1 MSKKI
6 IGIDLGGTS
15 VKLAILTTEG
25 EIQEKWS
32 IKTNILDEGSHIV
45 PDIIESIQH
54 RFETHGL
61 TKDDFLGVG
70 MGSPG
75 VVDSD
80 AGTVIGAYN
89 LNWKTL
95 QLVKEQFETALG
107 LPFFIDNDANV
118 AALGEQWVGAGNN
131 NPNVVFM
138 TLGTGVGGGVIA
150 AGNLIRGVKGA
161 GGELGH
167 ITVDFEAPFACT
179 CGKKGCLETV
189 ASATGIVNLSR
200 RYADQY
206 AGDAKLKQMIDDGQ
220 DVTAKDVFDLAK
232 EGDDLALIV
241 YRHFSDYL
249 GVACANIAAVL
260 NPAYIV
266 LGGGVSAAGEF
277 LLDGVRKVFAENS
290 FPQIKEST
298 QIVLATRGN
307 DAGVLGAASLVLK

>member
-1 MSKKI
+1 MAKKI

-45 PDIIESIQH
+45 PDIIDSIKQ

-61 TKDDFLGVG
+61 TKDDFLGIG

-75 VVDSD
+75 VVDSE

-95 QLVKEQFETALG
+95 QLVKEQFETALS

-131 NPNVVFM
+131 NLNVVFM

-241 YRHFSDYL
+241 YRHFSEYL

>member
-45 PDIIESIQH
+45 PDIIDSIQQ
-54 RFETHGL
+54 RFESHGL

-75 VVDSD
+75 VVDSE

-167 ITVDFEAPFACT
+167 ITVDFDEPFACT

-241 YRHFSDYL
+241 YRHFSEYL

>member
-32 IKTNILDEGSHIV
+32 IKTNILDDGSHIV
-45 PDIIESIQH
+45 PDIIDSIQQ

-75 VVDSD
+75 VVDSE

-167 ITVDFEAPFACT
+167 ITVDFDEPFACT

-241 YRHFSDYL
+241 YRHFSEYL

>member
-15 VKLAILTTEG
+15 VKLAILTTAG
-25 EIQEKWS
+25 DIQEKWS

-45 PDIIESIQH
+45 PDIIESIKH

-61 TKDDFLGVG
+61 TKDDFLGIG

-75 VVDSD
+75 VIDTE

-95 QLVKEQFETALG
+95 QLVKQQFEAELG

-118 AALGEQWVGAGNN
+118 AALGEQWVGAGEN
-131 NPNVVFM
+131 NPDVVFM

-167 ITVDFEAPFACT
+167 ITVDFEAPFDCT

-189 ASATGIVNLSR
+189 ASATGIVNLTR
-200 RYADQY
+200 RYAEEY

-220 DVTAKDVFDLAK
+220 EVTAKDVFDLAK

-241 YRHFSDYL
+241 YRHFSNYL

-277 LLDGVRKVFAENS
+277 LLEGVRKVFVANS

-298 QIVLATRGN
+298 QLVLATLGN

>member
-32 IKTNILDEGSHIV
+32 IKTNILDDGSHIV
-45 PDIIESIQH
+45 PDIIDSIKQ
-54 RFETHGL
+54 RFDTHGL

-75 VVDSD
+75 VVDSE

-95 QLVKEQFETALG
+95 QLVKDQFEAALG

-167 ITVDFEAPFACT
+167 ITVDFDEPFACT

-241 YRHFSDYL
+241 YRHFSEYL

-290 FPQIKEST
+290 FPKIKEST

>member
-32 IKTNILDEGSHIV
+32 IKTNILDDGSHIV

-75 VVDSD
+75 VVDSE

-95 QLVKEQFETALG
+95 QLVKKQFETALG

-167 ITVDFEAPFACT
+167 ITVDFDEPFACT

-241 YRHFSDYL
+241 YRHFSEYL

>member
-45 PDIIESIQH
+45 LDIIDSIKH
-54 RFETHGL
+54 RFETYGL
-61 TKDDFLGVG
+61 TKEDFLGIG

-75 VVDSD
+75 VVDSE

-95 QLVKEQFETALG
+95 QLVKDQFESALG

-167 ITVDFEAPFACT
+167 ITVDFDAPFACT

-189 ASATGIVNLSR
+189 ASATGIVNLTR
-200 RYADQY
+200 RYAEEY
-206 AGDAKLKQMIDDGQ
+206 AGDAKLKQLIDDGEEL
-220 DVTAKDVFDLAK
+220 TAKDVFDLAK

-241 YRHFSDYL
+241 YRHFSNYL
-249 GVACANIAAVL
+249 GIACANIAAVL

-277 LLDGVRKVFAENS
+277 LLDGVRNVFADNS

>member
-15 VKLAILTTEG
+15 VKLAILTTDG

-32 IKTNILDEGSHIV
+32 IKTNILDDGSHIV
-45 PDIIESIQH
+45 PDIIESILH

-75 VVDSD
+75 VVDSE

-95 QLVKEQFETALG
+95 QLVKEQFESALG

-167 ITVDFEAPFACT
+167 ITVDFDAPFACT

-241 YRHFSDYL
+241 YRHFSEYL

-266 LGGGVSAAGEF
+266 LGGGVSAAGDF
-277 LLDGVRKVFAENS
+277 LLEGVRKVFAENS

>member
-32 IKTNILDEGSHIV
+32 IKTNILDDGSHIV
-45 PDIIESIQH
+45 PDIIDSIQH

-75 VVDSD
+75 VVDSE

-95 QLVKEQFETALG
+95 QLVKEQFEAALG

-167 ITVDFEAPFACT
+167 ITVDFDEPFACT

-241 YRHFSDYL
+241 YRHFSEYL

>member
-32 IKTNILDEGSHIV
+32 IKTNILDDGSHIV

-75 VVDSD
+75 VVDSE

-95 QLVKEQFETALG
+95 QLVKEQFESALG

-167 ITVDFEAPFACT
+167 ITVDFDKPFACT

-241 YRHFSDYL
+241 YRHFSEYL

>member
-15 VKLAILTTEG
+15 VKLAILTTDG

-45 PDIIESIQH
+45 PDIIESILH

-75 VVDSD
+75 VVDSE

-95 QLVKEQFETALG
+95 QLVKEQFESALG

-167 ITVDFEAPFACT
+167 ITVDFDEPFACT
-179 CGKKGCLETV
+179 CGKTGCLETV

-241 YRHFSDYL
+241 YRHFSEYL

>member
-45 PDIIESIQH
+45 SDIIESIKH

-75 VVDSD
+75 VVDSE

-95 QLVKEQFETALG
+95 QLVKEQFEAALG

-131 NPNVVFM
+131 DPNVVFM

-167 ITVDFEAPFACT
+167 ITVDFDEPFACT

-232 EGDDLALIV
+232 EGDDLAMIV
-241 YRHFSDYL
+241 YRHFSEYL

-266 LGGGVSAAGEF
+266 LGGGVSAAGDF
-277 LLDGVRKVFAENS
+277 LLNGVRKVFAENS

>member
-32 IKTNILDEGSHIV
+32 IKTNILDDGSHIV
-45 PDIIESIQH
+45 PDIIDSIKQ

-75 VVDSD
+75 VVDSE

-167 ITVDFEAPFACT
+167 ITVDFDEPFACT

-241 YRHFSDYL
+241 YRHFSEYL

>member
-45 PDIIESIQH
+45 PDIIDSIKH
-54 RFETHGL
+54 RFETYGL
-61 TKDDFLGVG
+61 TKEDFLGVG

-75 VVDSD
+75 VVDSE

-95 QLVKEQFETALG
+95 QLVKDQFESALG

-167 ITVDFEAPFACT
+167 ITVDFDAPFACT

-189 ASATGIVNLSR
+189 ASATGIVNLTR
-200 RYADQY
+200 RYAEKY
-206 AGDAKLKQMIDDGQ
+206 AGDAKLKQLIDDGEE
-220 DVTAKDVFDLAK
+220 VTAKDVFDLAK

-241 YRHFSDYL
+241 YRHFSNYL

-277 LLDGVRKVFAENS
+277 LLDGVRNVFADNS

-307 DAGVLGAASLVLK
+307 DAGVIGAASLVLK

>member
-15 VKLAILTTEG
+15 VKLAILTTSG

-32 IKTNILDEGSHIV
+32 IKTNILDDGSHIV
-45 PDIIESIQH
+45 PDIIESILH

-75 VVDSD
+75 VVDSE

-95 QLVKEQFETALG
+95 QLVKEQFESALG

-167 ITVDFEAPFACT
+167 ITVDFDEPFACT

-241 YRHFSDYL
+241 YRHFSEYL

-266 LGGGVSAAGEF
+266 LGGGVSAAGDF

>member
-32 IKTNILDEGSHIV
+32 IKTNIFDEGSHIV

-167 ITVDFEAPFACT
+167 ITVDFDEPFACT

-241 YRHFSDYL
+241 YRHFSEYL

>member
-32 IKTNILDEGSHIV
+32 IKTNVLDDGSHIV

-75 VVDSD
+75 VVDSE

-95 QLVKEQFETALG
+95 QLVKDQFESALG

-167 ITVDFEAPFACT
+167 ITVDFDEPFACT

-241 YRHFSDYL
+241 YRHFSEYL

>member
-32 IKTNILDEGSHIV
+32 IKTNILDDGSHIV
-45 PDIIESIQH
+45 PDIIDSIKH

-75 VVDSD
+75 VVDSE

-95 QLVKEQFETALG
+95 QLVKDQFESALG

-167 ITVDFEAPFACT
+167 ITVDFDEPFACT

-241 YRHFSDYL
+241 YRHFSEYL

>member
-32 IKTNILDEGSHIV
+32 IKTNILDDGSHIV
-45 PDIIESIQH
+45 PDIIDSIKH

-75 VVDSD
+75 VVDSE

-95 QLVKEQFETALG
+95 QLVKAQFESALG

-167 ITVDFEAPFACT
+167 ITVDFDEPFACT

-200 RYADQY
+200 RCADQY

-241 YRHFSDYL
+241 YRHFSEYL

>member
-32 IKTNILDEGSHIV
+32 IKTNILDDGSHIV
-45 PDIIESIQH
+45 PDIIDSIKQ

-75 VVDSD
+75 VVDSE

-89 LNWKTL
+89 LNWKSL
-95 QLVKEQFETALG
+95 QLVKDQFESALG

-167 ITVDFEAPFACT
+167 ITVDFNEPFACT

-241 YRHFSDYL
+241 YRHFSEYL

>member
-15 VKLAILTTEG
+15 VKLAILTTAG

-45 PDIIESIQH
+45 PDIIESIKH

-61 TKDDFLGVG
+61 TKDDFLGIG

-75 VVDSD
+75 VIDPE

-95 QLVKEQFETALG
+95 QLVKQQFEAELG

-118 AALGEQWVGAGNN
+118 AALGEQWVGAGEN
-131 NPNVVFM
+131 NPDVVFM

-167 ITVDFEAPFACT
+167 ITVDFEAPFDCT

-189 ASATGIVNLSR
+189 ASATGIVNLTR
-200 RYADQY
+200 RYAEEY

-220 DVTAKDVFDLAK
+220 EVTAKDVFDLAK

-277 LLDGVRKVFAENS
+277 LLEGVRKVFTANS

-298 QIVLATRGN
+298 QLVLATLGN

>member
-15 VKLAILTTEG
+15 VKLAILTTAG

-45 PDIIESIQH
+45 PDIIESIKH

-61 TKDDFLGVG
+61 TKDDFLGIG

-75 VVDSD
+75 VVDST

-95 QLVKEQFETALG
+95 QLVKEQFEAELG

-118 AALGEQWVGAGNN
+118 AALGEQWVGAGEN
-131 NPNVVFM
+131 NPDVVFM

-189 ASATGIVNLSR
+189 ASATGIVNLTR
-200 RYADQY
+200 RYAEEY

-220 DVTAKDVFDLAK
+220 EVTAKDVFDLAK

-277 LLDGVRKVFAENS
+277 LLEGVRKVFAENS

-298 QIVLATRGN
+298 QLVLATLGN

>member
-15 VKLAILTTEG
+15 VKLAILSTEG

-32 IKTNILDEGSHIV
+32 IKTNILDDGSHIV
-45 PDIIESIQH
+45 PDIIDSIKH

-75 VVDSD
+75 VVDSE

-95 QLVKEQFETALG
+95 QLVKEQFESALG

-167 ITVDFEAPFACT
+167 ITVDFDEPFACT

-241 YRHFSDYL
+241 YHHFSEYL

>member
-45 PDIIESIQH
+45 PDIIESILH

-75 VVDSD
+75 VVDSE

-95 QLVKEQFETALG
+95 QLVKEQFESALG

-167 ITVDFEAPFACT
+167 ITVDFDAPFACT

-241 YRHFSDYL
+241 YRHFSEYL

-266 LGGGVSAAGEF
+266 LGGGVSAAGDF

>member
-15 VKLAILTTEG
+15 VKLAILTTAG
-25 EIQEKWS
+25 DIQEKWS

-45 PDIIESIQH
+45 PDIIESIKH

-61 TKDDFLGVG
+61 TKDDFLGIG

-75 VVDSD
+75 VIDTE

-95 QLVKEQFETALG
+95 QLVKQQFEAELG

-118 AALGEQWVGAGNN
+118 AALGEQWVGAGEN
-131 NPNVVFM
+131 NPDVVFM

-150 AGNLIRGVKGA
+150 AGNLVRGVKGA

-189 ASATGIVNLSR
+189 ASATGIVNLTR
-200 RYADQY
+200 RYAEEY

-220 DVTAKDVFDLAK
+220 EVTAKDVFDLAK

-277 LLDGVRKVFAENS
+277 LLEGVRKVFAENS

-298 QIVLATRGN
+298 QLVLATLGN